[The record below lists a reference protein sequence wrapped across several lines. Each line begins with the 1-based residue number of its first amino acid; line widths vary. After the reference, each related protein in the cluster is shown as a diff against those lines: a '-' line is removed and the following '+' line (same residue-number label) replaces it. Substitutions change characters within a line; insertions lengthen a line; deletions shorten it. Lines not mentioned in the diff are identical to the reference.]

1 MINVEIG
8 ISFILFACKA
18 KNFSPR
24 CPGMITTEGR
34 DLLRKLIEQI
44 CSKKLIEQIV
54 SSPIIVNRT

>member
-18 KNFSPR
+18 TNFSPR

-34 DLLRKLIEQI
+34 DLLQ
-44 CSKKLIEQIV
+44 KLIEQIV